1 MAPTYVSTTITEGT
15 RFLNGKRKGRAHTVY
30 VVGKTR
36 ASQKLL
42 TCTHL
47 YHKLLPMPFQTVYT
61 IPPSLNVNERNLIHV
76 SVKGAVVASTS
87 DCFLSSLVKPICA
100 SIPAIRSLPSL
111 VLALA
116 SDQGHTTLL
125 WLIKVPTPHF
135 FLLMVCWC
143 LHI

>member
-15 RFLNGKRKGRAHTVY
+15 RFPERKKEKPGHIH
-30 VVGKTR
+30 VVGKTG
-36 ASQKLL
+36 ASRKLL
-42 TCTHL
+42 TWTHL
-47 YHKLLPMPFQTVYT
+47 YHKLLPMPFHTVYT
-61 IPPSLNVNERNLIHV
+61 IPPSLNLNGRSLIHV
-76 SVKGAVVASTS
+76 SVKGAFVASSS
-87 DCFLSSLVKPICA
+87 DRFLSSLVKPVCA

-135 FLLMVCWC
+135 FLIMVCWC